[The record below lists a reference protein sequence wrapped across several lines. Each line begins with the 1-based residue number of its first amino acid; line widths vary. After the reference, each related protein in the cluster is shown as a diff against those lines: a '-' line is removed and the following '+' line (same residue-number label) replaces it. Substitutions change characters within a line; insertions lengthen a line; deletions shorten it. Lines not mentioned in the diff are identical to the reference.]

1 MSNILKFTRFDVA
14 LVRPYFK
21 TICYTLLIPIAF
33 AVINRSLLTGVSFAM
48 SFIAMTT
55 GYTFSITE
63 KNNMERLYGILPV
76 RKSELVVGRYVFV
89 LIMGVLSLLVSLV
102 AQPLVLKAVGVEVGV
117 SDIITVAITGIF
129 LYALYTVFQIPG
141 YYKFGSIK
149 GRVFMYI
156 PVVGFLVILLLFS
169 NIPSLRDS
177 LVSTVVSSPVL
188 LTLLVFSAVIV
199 MYTVSILFSI
209 RIMKNK
215 EI

>member
-21 TICYTLLIPIAF
+21 TICFTLLIPIAF

-117 SDIITVAITGIF
+117 YDIITVAITGIF

>member
-1 MSNILKFTRFDVA
+1 
-14 LVRPYFK
+14 
-21 TICYTLLIPIAF
+21 
-33 AVINRSLLTGVSFAM
+33 M